1 MSFRNIIFDFDGTI
15 TDSKHDIASAQ
26 IWTLQQIG
34 FDAVR
39 PEDLYR
45 HIGKTLPETFSAI
58 LPAALH
64 DRIPEAVTLYSTYYP
79 PRSLLTTSLFPGVRE
94 TLRTLVERG
103 KRLAIAST
111 KRGTGIIRA
120 TDHFG
125 ITDLFAQLQGTDGV
139 PFKPDPA
146 ILFKI
151 MTDQQWE
158 PSETLMVGD
167 TDKDVLVGKNAGIA
181 TCAVTYGAL
190 SRQDLESYAPDFIIP
205 AFPDLVPIVDEGLS
219 REPG

>member
-1 MSFRNIIFDFDGTI
+1 MSFQNIICDFDGTI
-15 TDSKHDIASAQ
+15 TDSKNDIASAQ

-34 FDAVR
+34 FGSAK

-58 LPAALH
+58 LPAELH
-64 DRIPEAVTLYSTYYP
+64 ERIPEAVTLYSTYYP
-79 PRSLLTTSLFPGVRE
+79 PRSLLTTTLFPGVRE
-94 TLRTLVERG
+94 TLETLAARG
-103 KRLAIAST
+103 KRMAVAST
-111 KRGTGIIRA
+111 KRGKGIVRA

-125 ITDLFAQLQGTDGV
+125 ITHLFVQLQGTDGL

-146 ILFKI
+146 IIFKI
-151 MTDQQWE
+151 MTDQHWN

-167 TDKDVLVGKNAGIA
+167 TDKDILVGKNAGIA

-190 SRQDLESYAPDFIIP
+190 SREDLEGYDPDFIISE
-205 AFPDLVPIVDEGLS
+205 FRTLVPIVDDQ
-219 REPG
+219 